1 MNNYSDIQELLKVDL
16 QKTDKALISSLSSN
30 VALINTMSN
39 YIISAGGKRIRPLLL
54 LLSARATKYNGEQ
67 HHIMAVVIEL
77 IHTATLLH
85 DDIVDESR
93 TRRGRNTANEVWGN
107 AASVLVGDF
116 LYSRAFELMVEI
128 DSMSIM
134 KIMSKVTNNIAEGEV
149 MQLLNCHNPK
159 LSESEYFQVIEN
171 KTACL
176 FKASTQ
182 IGAILSGT
190 DKAFESALKDYGLH
204 LGNAFQIVDDIL
216 DFESDVETM
225 GKEIG
230 DDLSEGKTTLP
241 MIYALKHTSG
251 KEHEILV
258 GAIENRDN
266 VGVDKV
272 INILKNTG
280 AFEYAR
286 GKAKE
291 SADLARTAIKDL
303 PESNYKKALILLCDL
318 SLKRD
323 S

>member
-182 IGAILSGT
+182 IGAILSGA

>member
-54 LLSARATKYNGEQ
+54 LLSAKATKYNGEQ

-182 IGAILSGT
+182 IGAILSGA

-318 SLKRD
+318 SLQRD

>member
-16 QKTDKALISSLSSN
+16 QKTDKALIGSLSSN

-128 DSMSIM
+128 DSMSVM

-182 IGAILSGT
+182 IGAILSGA

-241 MIYALKHTSG
+241 IIYALKHTSG

-258 GAIENRDN
+258 GAIENREN